1 MAMEK
6 DAGRDVKKTGLLAG
20 VAFIALAAGY
30 LFIAWL
36 NRPADSVSHISL
48 DKVTSGSGKA
58 APESP
63 EYRSLLT
70 QYNADKAQ
78 QAADSDGSFI
88 ASMHTSPA
96 PVTAPPA
103 PPPPPTDTPSRPTT
117 TTRPVL
123 SGLDPD
129 RKKAVDTLLSSLA
142 TQWQPAQGRLASAMG
157 SESVGES
164 APGGQAGSPVSG
176 SQTSTFSGWTQSVM
190 PAVSRTE
197 AAGQPAA
204 FNRTLIAAGTRTPAV
219 IDTAVDSDNT
229 RSQVT
234 AHVPAGPYAGALFI
248 AHDVQLAGDGVAI
261 HFTEMTWHD
270 ICYGVDVWAE
280 QDDTLQAS
288 VASDVNHRYFSRI
301 ILPAF
306 AHGIGQ
312 VGQLY
317 EDANTQ
323 ILSTDYGEV
332 TANVDMPDGEAV
344 AGTIVG
350 GMADKAGQVLESDA
364 QKLPVTQVTVTRG
377 QTVALLFTKSVKD
390 SDNLD
395 KTTAVATPAS
405 ASSGVPAAPVPAGQ
419 APASALS
426 PAPTDTHRGF
436 PRRYY
441 RTN

>member
-6 DAGRDVKKTGLLAG
+6 DAGRDVKKTGLLLGVGFIVLAG
-20 VAFIALAAGY
+20 GY
-30 LFIAWL
+30 LFISWL
-36 NRPADSVSHISL
+36 NRPAESVSRISL

-70 QYNADKAQ
+70 QYNADKAR
-78 QAADSDGSFI
+78 QAAESDGSFI

-96 PVTAPPA
+96 PVNAPPA
-103 PPPPPTDTPSRPTT
+103 PPPAPADTAPR
-117 TTRPVL
+117 TTRVQR
-123 SGLDPD
+123 SVMTGLDPD
-129 RKKAVDTLLSSLA
+129 RKKAVDKLLSNLA
-142 TQWQPAQGRLASAMG
+142 DQWQPSQGRLASAMG
-157 SESVGES
+157 GES
-164 APGGQAGSPVSG
+164 ASGTPQNGQAGSPVSG
-176 SQTSTFSGWTQSVM
+176 SQSSAFSGWTQSVI

-197 AAGQPAA
+197 TTGQPAA

-234 AHVPAGPYAGALFI
+234 AHVPSGPYAGALFI

-270 ICYGVDVWAE
+270 ICYAVDVWAE

-405 ASSGVPAAPVPAGQ
+405 ASSGVPAAPGPAGQ
-419 APASALS
+419 APAPALS
-426 PAPTDTHRGF
+426 SAPTDTHRGF

>member
-6 DAGRDVKKTGLLAG
+6 DAGRDVKKTGLLLGVGFIVLAG
-20 VAFIALAAGY
+20 GY
-30 LFIAWL
+30 LFISWL
-36 NRPADSVSHISL
+36 NRPAESVSRISL

-70 QYNADKAQ
+70 QYNADKAR
-78 QAADSDGSFI
+78 QAAESDGSFI

-96 PVTAPPA
+96 PVNAPPA
-103 PPPPPTDTPSRPTT
+103 PPPAPADTAPRTT
-117 TTRPVL
+117 TVQRPVMT
-123 SGLDPD
+123 GLDPD
-129 RKKAVDTLLSSLA
+129 RKKAVDKLLGKLA
-142 TQWQPAQGRLASAMG
+142 DQWQPAQGRLASAMG
-157 SESVGES
+157 GES
-164 APGGQAGSPVSG
+164 ASGTPQNGQAGSPVSG
-176 SQTSTFSGWTQSVM
+176 SQSSAFSGWTQSVI

-197 AAGQPAA
+197 TAGQPAA

-270 ICYGVDVWAE
+270 ICYAVDVWAE

-405 ASSGVPAAPVPAGQ
+405 TSSGGPAAPGPAGQ
-419 APASALS
+419 APAPAQSS
-426 PAPTDTHRGF
+426 APTDTQRGF

>member
-6 DAGRDVKKTGLLAG
+6 DAGRDVKKTGLLLGVGFIVLAG
-20 VAFIALAAGY
+20 GY
-30 LFIAWL
+30 LFISWL
-36 NRPADSVSHISL
+36 NRPAESVSHISL

-70 QYNADKAQ
+70 QYNADNAR
-78 QAADSDGSFI
+78 QAAESDGSFI

-96 PVTAPPA
+96 PVNTPPT
-103 PPPPPTDTPSRPTT
+103 PPPSPGVTSSHTT
-117 TTRPVL
+117 TVQRPIL

-129 RKKAVDTLLSSLA
+129 RKKAVDALLSSLA
-142 TQWQPAQGRLASAMG
+142 SQWQPAQGRLASAMG
-157 SESVGES
+157 DEAGNTSPGAQSGPQAS
-164 APGGQAGSPVSG
+164 GGQSN
-176 SQTSTFSGWTQSVM
+176 TFSGWTQSVM

-197 AAGQPAA
+197 TAGQPAA

-405 ASSGVPAAPVPAGQ
+405 TSSGAPATAVPAGQ
-419 APASALS
+419 PPATPS
-426 PAPTDTHRGF
+426 PVPADTNRGF